1 VPSKGGF
8 ILIKMSTTV
17 TFVTPHCFGGRHDD
31 SGIVNDQR
39 EGLVIMDGEERER
52 RLRRRGERERG
63 KGEKRARV
71 CREYPLAKG
80 RKDICKI
87 NGKKEEK

>member
-8 ILIKMSTTV
+8 ILIKTSTTV

-31 SGIVNDQR
+31 SGIVNDER

-52 RLRRRGERERG
+52 E
-63 KGEKRARV
+63 
-71 CREYPLAKG
+71 
-80 RKDICKI
+80 D
-87 NGKKEEK
+87 